1 MGWGAPYTQCS
12 LVDADKKKVHRDG
25 LSLNE
30 GVSTE
35 RVKENVLR

>member
-12 LVDADKKKVHRDG
+12 LVDADEMRVHRGG

-30 GVSTE
+30 GVSRE